1 MKRNCLVLVF
11 LFVLLLTAS
20 AFALTADVSVRING
34 VAPNGTPQMLVGQD
48 NFLEFWITNSAKIVG
63 MTLGFELQNSGGL
76 PYSLVTYGNIP
87 NSPSNLLQEHGTSN
101 NFLNTFGAGNLY
113 FSQKTGNVLFMG
125 GLAINGI
132 TNPLDRFMSAH
143 LASTLAYSIK
153 IRIPAG
159 QPAGTFCVRPVFVA
173 PAGSWKM
180 DASSNVDDITGL
192 PSGACAPTFQG
203 QATVSPT
210 NPGIDWAHAACFARI
225 ELAFIPGDASGD
237 AVVDIADAVYLIN
250 YMFKGG
256 PAPAALDAGDANCD
270 SMIDIADAVYL
281 INYMFKGGPQP
292 CAGV

>member
-1 MKRNCLVLVF
+1 MRRNYLVLVF
-11 LFVLLLTAS
+11 LLVLLLTTS

-48 NFLEFWITNSAKIVG
+48 NILQFWITNSAKIVG

-76 PYSLVTYGNIP
+76 PYSLVTYGNVP

-113 FSQKTGNVLFMG
+113 FAQTGNTLFMG
-125 GLAINGI
+125 GLAINGS
-132 TNPLDRFMSAH
+132 TNPQDRFMSAH

-180 DASSNVDDITGL
+180 DASSNVDEITGL

-225 ELAFIPGDASGD
+225 ELAFICGDANGD
-237 AVVDIADAVYLIN
+237 ATVNISDAVSLIA
-250 YMFKGG
+250 YIFSGG
-256 PAPAALDAGDANCD
+256 PAPSPLLAGDANCD
-270 SMIDIADAVYL
+270 STVNISDAVYL
-281 INYMFKGGPQP
+281 IAYIFSGGTAP
-292 CAGV
+292 CAVCK